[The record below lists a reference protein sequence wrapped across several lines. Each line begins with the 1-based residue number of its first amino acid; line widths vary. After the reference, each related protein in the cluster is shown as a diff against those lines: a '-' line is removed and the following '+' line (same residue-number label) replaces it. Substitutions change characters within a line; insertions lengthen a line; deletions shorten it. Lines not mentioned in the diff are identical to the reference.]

1 MNEWFENGSR
11 VDSIP
16 VDDRGLQYG
25 DGVFETIAI
34 RDARPRFWPAHVDRL
49 SAGAER
55 LGFQLPVEN
64 ILERDL
70 ERALA
75 LTTVNTSFC
84 TAKIVVTAGT
94 GPRGYRREAGRPSRT
109 LVGIFGAQELPRDSY
124 VEGVETVLCETPVS
138 DQPRLAGLKTLNRLD
153 QVLASREWDEA
164 DAFDGLMCDSQ
175 ARLVCG
181 TRTNLFLIRDN
192 QIMTP
197 ALDRCG
203 VEGIMRRQILDGLS
217 GNQIE
222 CTVTDIP
229 AAALDDADE
238 VFVCNSQVGV
248 LPVRRCGA
256 LSWPVGEGTRSI
268 MAMMA
273 YNDVPECT
281 P

>member
-1 MNEWFENGSR
+1 MNEWFEHGSR

-25 DGVFETIAI
+25 DGLFETIAI
-34 RDARPRFWPAHVDRL
+34 RDARPRFWSAHVDRL
-49 SAGAER
+49 TSGAER
-55 LGFQLPVEN
+55 LGLTLPVAN
-64 ILERDL
+64 ILQRDL

-75 LTTVNTSFC
+75 LTTINTGFC
-84 TAKIVVTAGT
+84 TAKIVITAGV
-94 GPRGYRREAGRPSRT
+94 GPRGYRREAGRPTRT
-109 LVGIFGAQELPRDSY
+109 LVGVFDGAELPRDHY
-124 VEGVETVLCETPVS
+124 AEGVETVLCETPMS
-138 DQPRLAGLKTLNRLD
+138 DQPLLAGLKTLNRLD
-153 QVLASREWDEA
+153 QVLASREWESG
-164 DAFDGLMCDSQ
+164 DAFDGLMCDS
-175 ARLVCG
+175 AERLVCG

-203 VEGIMRRQILDGLS
+203 VAGIMRRQILDGLS

-222 CTVTDIP
+222 CAVTDIP

-238 VFVCNSQVGV
+238 VFVCNSQIGV
-248 LPVRRCGA
+248 LPVRRCGTR
-256 LSWPVGEGTRSI
+256 SWPVGEGTQSI

>member
-1 MNEWFENGSR
+1 MNDWFEHGAR
-11 VDSIP
+11 VESIP

-34 RDARPRFWPAHVDRL
+34 RDARPRFWSAHVDRL
-49 SAGAER
+49 RAGAER
-55 LGFQLPVEN
+55 LGLSLPVEN
-64 ILERDL
+64 LLERDL

-75 LTTVNTSFC
+75 QTTVNTNFL
-84 TAKIVVTAGT
+84 TAKIVLTAGV
-94 GPRGYRREAGRPSRT
+94 GARGYRRQPDSPCRT
-109 LVGIFGAQELPRDSY
+109 LVGVFEASELPAECYR
-124 VEGVETVLCETPVS
+124 EGVDTVLCDTTVS
-138 DQPRLAGLKTLNRLD
+138 EQPRLAGLKTLSRLD
-153 QVLASREWDEA
+153 QVVASREWDDDEI
-164 DAFDGLMCDSQ
+164 FDGLMCDSSR
-175 ARLVCG
+175 RLVCG

-192 QIMTP
+192 HIMTP

-222 CTVTDIP
+222 CSVTEIP

-248 LPVRRCGA
+248 LPVRRCGTRH
-256 LSWPVGEGTRSI
+256 WPVGEGTQSI

-273 YNDVPECT
+273 YNDVPECA

>member
-1 MNEWFENGSR
+1 MKEWFEHGSR

-25 DGVFETIAI
+25 DGLFETIAI
-34 RDARPRFWPAHVDRL
+34 RDARPRFWSAHVDRL
-49 SAGAER
+49 TSGAER
-55 LGFQLPVEN
+55 LGLTLPVAN
-64 ILERDL
+64 ILQRDL

-75 LTTVNTSFC
+75 LTTINTGFC
-84 TAKIVVTAGT
+84 TAKIVITAGV
-94 GPRGYRREAGRPSRT
+94 GPRGYRREAGRPTRT
-109 LVGIFGAQELPRDSY
+109 LVGVFDGAELPRDHY
-124 VEGVETVLCETPVS
+124 AEGVETVLCETPMS
-138 DQPRLAGLKTLNRLD
+138 DQPLLAGLKTLNRLD
-153 QVLASREWDEA
+153 QVLASREWESG
-164 DAFDGLMCDSQ
+164 DAFDGLMCDS
-175 ARLVCG
+175 AERLVCG

-203 VEGIMRRQILDGLS
+203 VAGIMRRQILDGLS

-222 CTVTDIP
+222 CAVTDIP

-238 VFVCNSQVGV
+238 VFVCNSQIGV
-248 LPVRRCGA
+248 LPVRRCGTR
-256 LSWPVGEGTRSI
+256 SWPVGEGTQSI